1 MNTLKGD
8 RLPGISV
15 VISQV
20 LPGWVEDLHWIF
32 FDLDHSSQLRVLNLQ
47 KGSKSIAAALVAGSV
62 KLNQTTPRK
71 P

>member
-20 LPGWVEDLHWIF
+20 LPGWVEHLRWIF
-32 FDLDHSSQLRVLNLQ
+32 FDLRLSNKLRVLNLQ
-47 KGSKSIAAALVAGSV
+47 KPG
-62 KLNQTTPRK
+62 LNRSQSLWLPVVSS
-71 P
+71 

>member
-20 LPGWVEDLHWIF
+20 LPGWVEHLRWIF
-32 FDLDHSSQLRVLNLQ
+32 FDLRDSSKLRVLNLQ
-47 KGSKSIAAALVAGSV
+47 KPR
-62 KLNQTTPRK
+62 LNRSQPLWLPVVST
-71 P
+71 